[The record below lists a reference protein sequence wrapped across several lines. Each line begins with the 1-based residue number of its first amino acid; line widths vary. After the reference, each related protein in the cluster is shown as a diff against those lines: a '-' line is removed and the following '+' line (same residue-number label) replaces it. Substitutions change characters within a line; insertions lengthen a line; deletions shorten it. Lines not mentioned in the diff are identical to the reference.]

1 MSTFSTTL
9 LHPQATALEQQ
20 FAAAQGELTALRQ
33 QLSEAANKAQAQNSE
48 LESLRHKGVYTRRSP
63 LCGALSRHGRWP
75 AHHYMLCACAA
86 HRCALLP

>member
-48 LESLRHKGVYTRRSP
+48 LEPLRHIMR
-63 LCGALSRHGRWP
+63 
-75 AHHYMLCACAA
+75 
-86 HRCALLP
+86 